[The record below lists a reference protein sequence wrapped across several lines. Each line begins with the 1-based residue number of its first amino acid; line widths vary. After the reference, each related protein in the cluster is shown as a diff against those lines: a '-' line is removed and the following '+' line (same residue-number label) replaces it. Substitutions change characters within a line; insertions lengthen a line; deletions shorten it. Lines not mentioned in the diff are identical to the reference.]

1 MITVTIL
8 SGLYYPILA
17 SIGGFAFAF
26 ARLCYIFYLR
36 PAGFFNFVRMF
47 GALLG
52 DIAFLMN
59 FILSILAGVNCFM
72 GGDWLEIV

>member
-17 SIGGFAFAF
+17 SIGGFVFAL

-36 PAGFFNFVRMF
+36 PAGFLNIIRIV
-47 GALLG
+47 GAILG
-52 DIAFLMN
+52 DLSFLMN
-59 FILSILAGVNCFM
+59 FILSILAGVNCYLD
-72 GGDWLEIV
+72 GKWLEII

>member
-1 MITVTIL
+1 MITVTLL

-36 PAGFFNFVRMF
+36 PAGALNFMRIL

-52 DIAFLMN
+52 DISFLMN
-59 FILSILAGVNCFM
+59 FVLSILAGVNCLL
-72 GGDWLEIV
+72 GGNWLEII